1 MIMGCRKHYFC
12 KVSDKLINWCL
23 LLLLSIIWG
32 GSFILMKKGMFTD
45 NGAPVFSSMQV
56 GSMRMFIAGS
66 LLLPI
71 GIMPLLRL
79 KSIRDFLSLSMVGF
93 CGNFIPAFLFTYA
106 ETGIP
111 SGLAGVLN
119 SCTPLFIVFLGI
131 VFFKT
136 SYSWFQFAGI
146 LIGTLGLFILL
157 RGSLSIG
164 TQTHWT
170 HPGAVVLAT
179 LLYAISL
186 STIKYRLQHL
196 NSIQITSMAFS
207 ILWIPSLLALL
218 LSDPFQ
224 NMGTSQ
230 GLSSLKSIGILSVF
244 GTVAAVFLFNI
255 VIRRSSAIFASS
267 VTYFIPMVALIFG
280 SLSGE
285 KIVTSQLL
293 GMAIIISGVLL
304 INVFQKKDA
313 LQKE

>member
-1 MIMGCRKHYFC
+1 
-12 KVSDKLINWCL
+12 
-23 LLLLSIIWG
+23 
-32 GSFILMKKGMFTD
+32 
-45 NGAPVFSSMQV
+45 
-56 GSMRMFIAGS
+56 
-66 LLLPI
+66 
-71 GIMPLLRL
+71 
-79 KSIRDFLSLSMVGF
+79 
-93 CGNFIPAFLFTYA
+93 
-106 ETGIP
+106 
-111 SGLAGVLN
+111 
-119 SCTPLFIVFLGI
+119 
-131 VFFKT
+131 
-136 SYSWFQFAGI
+136 
-146 LIGTLGLFILL
+146 
-157 RGSLSIG
+157 
-164 TQTHWT
+164 
-170 HPGAVVLAT
+170 
-179 LLYAISL
+179 
-186 STIKYRLQHL
+186 
-196 NSIQITSMAFS
+196 MAFS